1 MLAYDWHYDSHSTA
15 SAAQRFTMTYKPLT
29 RAPMRWREEVL
40 ATAQHI
46 ADSETRPLVVCMSGG
61 IDSEVIA
68 RAFIELGVSF
78 SALTAEFTDGSNTHD
93 TDHARRF
100 CAAQGITQHWLK
112 LDPVQAFGDGMERW
126 ISDGYEAWSPYRYLQ
141 LYLLERAER
150 LGACSVH
157 GGGTDCQ
164 TYFTVNHQI
173 CYKQNSGVVCAL
185 QWMARNHQRHYPYF
199 YSSTPEMVAA
209 YQQIDLIAVMLRDSN
224 YFRSFS
230 RSSYSPEKQIVM
242 HAQWPGMAP
251 RPKYDG
257 FENIR
262 AQADSVSRSMADRFP
277 HLCKRW
283 FPVNDMRAQLGMEP
297 L

>member
-1 MLAYDWHYDSHSTA
+1 
-15 SAAQRFTMTYKPLT
+15 MTYKPLT

-126 ISDGYEAWSPYRYLQ
+126 ISDAWLNPDNSWS
-141 LYLLERAER
+141 RA
-150 LGACSVH
+150 
-157 GGGTDCQ
+157 
-164 TYFTVNHQI
+164 
-173 CYKQNSGVVCAL
+173 
-185 QWMARNHQRHYPYF
+185 
-199 YSSTPEMVAA
+199 
-209 YQQIDLIAVMLRDSN
+209 
-224 YFRSFS
+224 
-230 RSSYSPEKQIVM
+230 
-242 HAQWPGMAP
+242 
-251 RPKYDG
+251 
-257 FENIR
+257 
-262 AQADSVSRSMADRFP
+262 
-277 HLCKRW
+277 
-283 FPVNDMRAQLGMEP
+283 
-297 L
+297 

>member
-1 MLAYDWHYDSHSTA
+1 
-15 SAAQRFTMTYKPLT
+15 MTYKPLT

-164 TYFTVNHQI
+164 TYFTVNDQI

-209 YQQIDLIAVMLRDSN
+209 YQQIDLIAVML
-224 YFRSFS
+224 
-230 RSSYSPEKQIVM
+230 
-242 HAQWPGMAP
+242 
-251 RPKYDG
+251 
-257 FENIR
+257 
-262 AQADSVSRSMADRFP
+262 
-277 HLCKRW
+277 
-283 FPVNDMRAQLGMEP
+283 
-297 L
+297 